1 MKRILIAA
9 SAALSLGGCVS
20 LLPEQPEAAYYRLEP
35 PASFQGRA
43 PETESVASKLDVAVG
58 RPDTTRALAGSEIAL
73 AQPDGSVAY
82 MADVRWVESV
92 PELLQNYIIT
102 AFEMADAP
110 VLATSPRDGVRSDFV
125 LALDVRRFEARYDS
139 SLEAAPVADVAFHA
153 RVVRLSDREVV
164 AAQTFAAEVP
174 ASENRVSAI
183 VQAFNAASADVM
195 GQLVDWT
202 AQAAAANPPPP
213 EEEAG
218 GGLFGG

>member
-9 SAALSLGGCVS
+9 SAALGLSGCVS
-20 LLPEQPEAAYYRLEP
+20 LLPEQPQAAYYRLEP
-35 PASFQGRA
+35 PASFKGRA
-43 PETESVASKLDVAVG
+43 PTTESVASKLDIAVA
-58 RPDTTRALAGSEIAL
+58 RPDTTRALGGSEIAL

-102 AFEMADAP
+102 AFEMSDAP

-125 LALDVRRFEARYDS
+125 LALDMRRFEARYDS
-139 SLEAAPVADVAFHA
+139 SLEGAPVADIAFHA

-183 VQAFNAASADVM
+183 VQAFNAASSDVM
-195 GQLVDWT
+195 AQLVDWT

-213 EEEAG
+213 EEDAG
-218 GGLFGG
+218 LSG